1 MEKPYLKAGF
11 VKVGF
16 AKVDIT
22 PQLGVCMAGYYSR
35 RNAEGILDPLYA
47 SALSV
52 SDSDGNIKW
61 VFISCDLIGI
71 DTEYIDAAKKIV
83 NERLGLSEEKVMIH
97 STHTHTGPYGRKV
110 DDKEKAKRLGGPDEE
125 YITMLEKKIAD
136 VAQMASHNMKGAT
149 VEIGY
154 GSEDSISFIRRFRM
168 KDGSIKTNP
177 GVGNPDIVEPIG
189 EKDPTVGVVR
199 FKYDDDSGELLV
211 VNFALHPDI
220 IGGNYFSADY
230 PGHMRRAVKKQIPNC
245 EVMYI
250 NGAAGDINHIDPM
263 HPGHTSRG
271 YEYSKKVGNILA
283 AEVIKVYQRLE
294 GLKDTEEPSEKIH
307 SGRKLINVPLRKI
320 TKQQVE
326 QAHKVIQAFYSGEW
340 KAKKMG
346 STPDLAEAY
355 QTINIASLGESRQL
369 EIQAITLN
377 GIAYVGLPGE
387 VFSQIGRRIKE
398 CSPFPHTFISSVTN
412 GSSGYFPTRKAFS
425 EGGYESKNNPY
436 TEELEDLLVDNALVL
451 LNSLK

>member
-1 MEKPYLKAGF
+1 MEKPYF
-11 VKVGF
+11 KVGF

-22 PQLGVCMAGYYSR
+22 PQLGVCMAGYFSKR
-35 RNAEGILDPLYA
+35 EAEGILDPLYA

-61 VFISCDLIGI
+61 ILVSCDLIGI
-71 DTEYIDAAKKIV
+71 DADYINTTRKLIS
-83 NERLGLSEEKVMIH
+83 ERLGLSGEKVMVH
-97 STHTHTGPYGRKV
+97 STHIHTGPNPRKV
-110 DDKEKAKRLGGPDEE
+110 KDKEKTKRLGGPDEE
-125 YITMLEKKIAD
+125 YIAMLEKKIAD
-136 VAQMASHNMKGAT
+136 AAQMASHNMKDAT
-149 VEIGY
+149 VEVGY
-154 GSEDSISFIRRFRM
+154 GSDDSISFIRRFRM
-168 KDGSIKTNP
+168 KDGSVRTNP
-177 GVGNPDIVEPIG
+177 GVGNPDIAEPIG
-189 EKDPTVGVVR
+189 KIDPTVGVVR
-199 FKYDDDSGELLV
+199 FKYKDGSGELLV

-230 PGHMRRAVKKQIPNC
+230 PGHMRCAVKRQIPNC
-245 EVMYI
+245 EVIYI
-250 NGAAGDINHIDPM
+250 NGAAGDINHVDPM

-283 AEVIKVYQRLE
+283 AEVIKVYQRLKTP
-294 GLKDTEEPSEKIH
+294 KDTEGFDGKIH
-307 SGRKLINVPLRKI
+307 SGSKLINVPLRKI
-320 TKQQVE
+320 NKQQVE
-326 QAHKVIQAFYSGEW
+326 QAHKIVQAFYSGEW

-369 EIQAITLN
+369 EIQVITLN
-377 GIAYVGLPGE
+377 GIAYVGLSGE

-412 GSSGYFPTRKAFS
+412 GSSGYFPTGKAFS

-436 TEELEDLLVDNALVL
+436 TEELENLLVDNALEL